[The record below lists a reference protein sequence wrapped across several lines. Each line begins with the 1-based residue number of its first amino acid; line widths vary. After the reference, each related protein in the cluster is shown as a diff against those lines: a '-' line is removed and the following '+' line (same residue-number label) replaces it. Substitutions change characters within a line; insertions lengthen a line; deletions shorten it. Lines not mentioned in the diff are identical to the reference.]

1 MRRYLIPIAAGA
13 LALALAACEAQPGGK
28 VTGYTEG
35 DYVYVGA
42 PDGGWVTE
50 VLVQRGT
57 QVKVGDALF
66 TLDADAQLAARNQ
79 AAAQVAQAQS
89 QLADVQKP
97 RRPDEIAALEATLHQ
112 AQANLQFAQS
122 DFERADKLRTTG
134 FVSQSVLDQKQAARD
149 AAAAQVKQA
158 AANLDLARKGSR
170 SDQIKSAQANVAMMQ
185 EALARAEYAL
195 SQRRITAKVAGRVED
210 TLRRAGE
217 FVPPGGAVISLL
229 PPGNI
234 KVRFFVAEEDRA
246 RLPVGQDVRIGCD
259 GCPPNASAKVSF
271 VAANAE
277 YTPPVIYSIGS
288 REKLVWLVEAVPQG
302 GTLALS
308 PGQPVDVTL
317 PASQTGTQSV
327 SR

>member
-1 MRRYLIPIAAGA
+1 MKSKLIAVVLAAT
-13 LALALAACEAQPGGK
+13 ALAACEEQPQNK

-50 VLVQRGT
+50 VLVQRGA

-66 TLDADAQLAARNQ
+66 ALDADAQLAARNQ
-79 AAAQVAQAQS
+79 AASQVRQAQAQ
-89 QLADVQKP
+89 LADLEKP

-112 AQANLQFAQS
+112 AQANLAFAQS
-122 DFERADKLRTTG
+122 DFDRADKLRSTG
-134 FVSQSVLDQKQAARD
+134 FVSQSVLDQKKSARD
-149 AAAAQVKQA
+149 SAEAQVKQA

-170 SDQIKSAQANVAMMQ
+170 ADEIKSAQANVAMMQ
-185 EALARAEYAL
+185 DALARAEYAL
-195 SQRRITAKVAGRVED
+195 SQRRIVAKVAARVED

-217 FVPPGGAVISLL
+217 YVPPGGAVISLL

-234 KVRFFVAEEDRA
+234 KVRFFVAEGDRA
-246 RLPVGQDVRIGCD
+246 RLPVGQDVRIACD
-259 GCPPNASAKVSF
+259 GCAANSSAKVSF

-302 GTLALS
+302 GTLRLS
-308 PGQPVDVTL
+308 PGQPVDVML
-317 PASQTGTQSV
+317 PTSSSSTRSAS
-327 SR
+327 R